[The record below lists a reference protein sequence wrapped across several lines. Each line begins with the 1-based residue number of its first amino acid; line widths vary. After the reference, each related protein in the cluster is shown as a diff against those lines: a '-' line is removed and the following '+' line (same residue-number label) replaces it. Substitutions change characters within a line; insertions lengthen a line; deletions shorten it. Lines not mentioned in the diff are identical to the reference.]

1 MDATTQDIALT
12 VVGAAVLSVAVALG
26 IWLLGRLSAAKLAPI
41 ALILIAFCIEIFHFD
56 KQPYI
61 QIGLQIYPNDL
72 VSLTVLLAALIGFAV
87 RPVPVYNAPFLL
99 WLGFGV
105 TILAS
110 FVLGVNEFGKYA
122 GTEVR
127 PFFFVWVAALYCA
140 AVSFTA
146 DDFRRIARW
155 CVWTAYVVIG
165 IALYYLVAVE
175 VGFVNRL
182 EFFGETEAAVFR
194 PVAAHG
200 ALFVGAVGVVQT
212 MAWLRG
218 SGTRWSGWHAVAFFV
233 FVLVIQ
239 HRSAWIATALALAA
253 VAVLERQ
260 RLPRRFGLLLGFA
273 LVATLTVSLATALGL
288 LDELGRRLV
297 QSVETMDDSQG
308 TFAARFDGWLRLMD
322 HWLDAPAS
330 VWLFGFPFGKGYTRM
345 HFGVW
350 VDFSPHNF
358 YIDLLLR
365 VGIVGMLLW
374 LLPTAMVVVHGLR
387 ARCASEAEYLWTRG
401 VAVLLLAVLIYAI
414 VYPSNSLI
422 SVATGIAM
430 SEMIRRHKVAQG
442 AAQGAAAGAARQA
455 PAAHTVTPG
464 AAPGHVNGA
473 MPWRAGR

>member
-1 MDATTQDIALT
+1 MDASAQDIALT
-12 VVGAAVLSVAVALG
+12 VVGAAVLAVAVALA
-26 IWLLGRLSAAKLAPI
+26 IWMVGRLSTVKLAPI
-41 ALILIAFCIEIFHFD
+41 ALLLIGFCVEIFHFD
-56 KQPYI
+56 KQPSV

-72 VSLTVLLAALIGFAV
+72 IALTVLLSALVGFAM
-87 RPVPVYNAPFLL
+87 RPAPVYSPPFVL
-99 WLGFGV
+99 WLGLGV
-105 TILAS
+105 TIISS
-110 FVLGVNEFGKYA
+110 FVLGVSEFGKYA

-127 PFFFVWVAALYCA
+127 PFFYVWVAGLYCA
-140 AVSFTA
+140 TVHFTA
-146 DDFRRIARW
+146 DDFRRMARW
-155 CVWTAYVVIG
+155 CVWTAYTVMG

-175 VGFVNRL
+175 VGWVNRL

-194 PVAAHG
+194 PVAAHA

-218 SGTRWSGWHAVAFFV
+218 SGTRWSGWHAALCFA

-239 HRSAWIATALALAA
+239 HRSAWIATTLALIG
-253 VAVLERQ
+253 VAILERQ

-273 LVATLTVSLATALGL
+273 LLATLGVAFATALGL

-297 QSVETMDDSQG
+297 QSVETIDDSQG

-322 HWLDAPAS
+322 NWIDAPPS
-330 VWLFGFPFGKGYTRM
+330 VWLFGFPFGKGYARM
-345 HFGVW
+345 HFGQI

-374 LLPTAMVVVHGLR
+374 LLPTAMVVVHSLR

-401 VAVLLLAVLIYAI
+401 IAVLLLAVLIYSI

-422 SVATGIAM
+422 SAATGIAM
-430 SEMIRRHKVAQG
+430 SEMIRRSR
-442 AAQGAAAGAARQA
+442 AAHASRRA
-455 PAAHTVTPG
+455 PAEAPSAMPVQMPRSMPPPMPG
-464 AAPGHVNGA
+464 S
-473 MPWRAGR
+473 MPWRADR